1 MMDNTHE
8 SQILETLQH
17 GEIEVT
23 GRFVW
28 GSNHTF
34 LTEVTCGGHI
44 IEAVYKPTQGER
56 PLWDFPPESLA
67 TREAAAYLTS
77 RTLGWD
83 LVPPTILRED
93 GPAGRGS
100 LQYFIDADPE
110 RHYFNFTE
118 EEKQRLRPVVVFD
131 LLINNAD
138 RKGGHILLDHDDRLW
153 LIDHGVSFH
162 HQDKLRTVVWD
173 FIGEPIPEPLLN
185 DLQRFQEAM
194 QDGQVLAG
202 FRSLLSPGEIDALG
216 ERASLLCYQQQF
228 PEPGPGRP
236 YPWPLV

>member
-1 MMDNTHE
+1 MDNIQE
-8 SQILETLQH
+8 AQILETLKA

-23 GRFVW
+23 GQFIW

-34 LTEVTCGGHI
+34 LAEVVCGQHT
-44 IEAVYKPTQGER
+44 IEAVYKPSKGER
-56 PLWDFPPESLA
+56 PLWDFPTETLA
-67 TREAAAYLTS
+67 AREAAAYLTS
-77 RTLGWD
+77 KTLGWD
-83 LVPPTILRED
+83 LVPPTILRHD

-110 RHYFNFTE
+110 RHYFNFSQ
-118 EEKQRLRPVVVFD
+118 EEKQRLRPVAVFD

-162 HQDKLRTVVWD
+162 QEDKLRTVVWD
-173 FIGEPIPEPLLN
+173 FIGEPIPEKLLF
-185 DLQRFQEAM
+185 DLQRFQEAL
-194 QDGQVLAG
+194 QDDQIQSE
-202 FRSLLSPGEIDALG
+202 FHSLLGPGEVIALL
-216 ERASLLCYQQQF
+216 ERADSMVRRPRF